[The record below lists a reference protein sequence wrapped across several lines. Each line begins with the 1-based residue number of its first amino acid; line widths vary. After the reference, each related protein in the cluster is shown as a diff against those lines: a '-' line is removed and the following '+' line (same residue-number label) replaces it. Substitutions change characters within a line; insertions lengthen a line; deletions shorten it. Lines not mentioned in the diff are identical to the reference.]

1 MAAQDSEICAFG
13 VSELGRLYR
22 RGELSPVEAAQACL
36 KRIEHLQPTL
46 NAYLSVTEE
55 AALAAARVAEK
66 QFRAGI
72 DLSPM
77 QGIPC
82 SVKDIIKVQGTRT
95 TAASRVLQEAPRD
108 TEDATVTKRLRASG
122 AVLLGKL
129 NLHEFAYGDP
139 DPDGPFGVVQN
150 PRRLGHQ
157 CGGSSSGCG
166 AATATGLAVVSIGTD
181 TGGSIRHPA
190 AVCGV
195 YGMKPTFGLVPLTG
209 VIPLSTYLDTV
220 GPLGRSVADVA
231 AGLAAIAGF
240 DHKDRFS
247 AERVVDEYVVEP
259 ADMHSI
265 RLGIPENPEF
275 RLGFPDALELID
287 RARDALLKAGAIPVP
302 FKLERVLEVTD
313 LVRTIFI
320 PTELWPYHE
329 QFLDRQELYGRN
341 FRERAFPGRN
351 VTAAQYLAG
360 KEEEAEIRKEW
371 RNLFDRCD
379 VVILPVNTGGALP
392 HGENT
397 YQLNGKTYPLRA
409 ITSAFNPF
417 ANATGLPAFTVP
429 VGATGDGLPI
439 AVQLLGPHFSER
451 RLLAVGCVLERA
463 LGELVAGWGIE
474 PAGRLP
480 QNTAAAERINA

>member
-1 MAAQDSEICAFG
+1 
-13 VSELGRLYR
+13 
-22 RGELSPVEAAQACL
+22 
-36 KRIEHLQPTL
+36 
-46 NAYLSVTEE
+46 
-55 AALAAARVAEK
+55 
-66 QFRAGI
+66 
-72 DLSPM
+72 
-77 QGIPC
+77 
-82 SVKDIIKVQGTRT
+82 
-95 TAASRVLQEAPRD
+95 
-108 TEDATVTKRLRASG
+108 
-122 AVLLGKL
+122 
-129 NLHEFAYGDP
+129 
-139 DPDGPFGVVQN
+139 VQN

-166 AATATGLAVVSIGTD
+166 AATAAGLGVVSFGTD

-195 YGMKPTFGLVPLTG
+195 YGLKPTYGLVPLTG
-209 VIPLSTYLDTV
+209 VIPLSPYLDTV

-240 DHKDRFS
+240 DRNDRFS
-247 AERVVDEYVVEP
+247 AERVVDDYGTEP
-259 ADMHSI
+259 ADMRSI

-275 RLGFPDALELID
+275 RFGFPEALALID
-287 RARDALLKAGAIPVP
+287 RARDALLEAGAIAVP

-341 FRERAFPGRN
+341 FRERALPGRN
-351 VTAAQYLAG
+351 VTAARYLAG
-360 KEEEAEIRKEW
+360 KEEEAEIRREW

-379 VVILPVNTGGALP
+379 VVTLPVNTGGALP
-392 HGENT
+392 HGQNT

-417 ANATGLPAFTVP
+417 ANVTGLPALTVP
-429 VGATGDGLPI
+429 IGATGDGLPI

-451 RLLAVGCVLERA
+451 RLLAVGGFLEKA

-474 PAGRLP
+474 PAGRPQP
-480 QNTAAAERINA
+480 QNAAGAQRINA